1 MTRTHRDAP
10 LTGSDFSQEF
20 FLPRQWLLAQ
30 DISDKFD
37 RITAI
42 QRNEIVKLFPVSLC
56 LLRRA
61 MLKALLSPDESIIVA
76 ISSRFLS

>member
-10 LTGSDFSQEF
+10 LTGSDLPQEF

-42 QRNEIVKLFPVSLC
+42 QRDEIVKLFPVCLC
-56 LLRRA
+56 LLRHHYFSNGIA
-61 MLKALLSPDESIIVA
+61 GTPDCVL
-76 ISSRFLS
+76 R